1 MSNITERQIRQE
13 NVMIKAWI
21 SKKRRIISFHWI
33 EDAEEYEANEKIFWD
48 YIYGLAKTGYRLQ

>member
-1 MSNITERQIRQE
+1 
-13 NVMIKAWI
+13 MIKAWI

-48 YIYGLAKTGYRLQ
+48 YIYGRAKTGYGLQ